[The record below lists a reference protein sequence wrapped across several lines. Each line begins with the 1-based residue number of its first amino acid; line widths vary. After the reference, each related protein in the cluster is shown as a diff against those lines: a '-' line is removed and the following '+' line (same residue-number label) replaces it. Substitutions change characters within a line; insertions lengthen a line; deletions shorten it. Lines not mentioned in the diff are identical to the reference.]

1 MNGLHRRL
9 SVLEIAGQSDKLH
22 VLRHGL
28 RFLHFLLLHHLR
40 QSVFVQI
47 TQEGIRLNLLLVLVL
62 LPYEIAI
69 SVVVACRS
77 THRQSPTL
85 LILILQIEAR
95 DAIHVFGKILLL
107 SLRTLDCRY
116 VKTKTIVVVILLR
129 VNVLDCLSGLHHLLL
144 TQDRKDHFLVVFLIS
159 RELLLID
166 LGLLFPLLPFA
177 SRGIRVTSIIPVVIH
192 DHTRVIVLVPACHSI
207 KSKYKSSSCCFI
219 REE

>member
-28 RFLHFLLLHHLR
+28 RFLHLLLLHHLR

-77 THRQSPTL
+77 THRQRPTL

-95 DAIHVFGKILLL
+95 DAIHVLGKILLL
-107 SLRTLDCRY
+107 SLKTLD
-116 VKTKTIVVVILLR
+116 
-129 VNVLDCLSGLHHLLL
+129 
-144 TQDRKDHFLVVFLIS
+144 
-159 RELLLID
+159 
-166 LGLLFPLLPFA
+166 
-177 SRGIRVTSIIPVVIH
+177 
-192 DHTRVIVLVPACHSI
+192 
-207 KSKYKSSSCCFI
+207 
-219 REE
+219 

>member
-9 SVLEIAGQSDKLH
+9 SILEIAGQSDKLH

-28 RFLHFLLLHHLR
+28 RFLHLLLHHLR

-69 SVVVACRS
+69 SVVVACKS
-77 THRQSPTL
+77 AHTQNPTL

-107 SLRTLDCRY
+107 SLKTLD
-116 VKTKTIVVVILLR
+116 
-129 VNVLDCLSGLHHLLL
+129 
-144 TQDRKDHFLVVFLIS
+144 
-159 RELLLID
+159 
-166 LGLLFPLLPFA
+166 
-177 SRGIRVTSIIPVVIH
+177 
-192 DHTRVIVLVPACHSI
+192 
-207 KSKYKSSSCCFI
+207 
-219 REE
+219 